1 MPTKILKLKILVI
14 LVYKRDSKLDWNNY
28 RPISLLLNTVNV
40 IKKLLY
46 NKITEFLNNNNL
58 IYRLQFGFS

>member
-14 LVYKRDSKLDWNNY
+14 LVYKRDSKLDWNNH

>member
-1 MPTKILKLKILVI
+1 MPTKILKLKFLVI